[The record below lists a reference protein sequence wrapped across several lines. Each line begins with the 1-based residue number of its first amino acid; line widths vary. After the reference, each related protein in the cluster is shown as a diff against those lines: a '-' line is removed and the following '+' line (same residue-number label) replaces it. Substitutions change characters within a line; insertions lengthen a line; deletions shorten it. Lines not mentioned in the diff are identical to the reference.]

1 MGVAIIL
8 SNQDFSE
15 SPLGTVTLKES
26 SEDKAKKMAE
36 AYCTAIGDSTHF
48 DSVKNLMLGIV
59 SYGLVDKLSG
69 LYPMLGTTKQSLI
82 VNAVTPGTND
92 LTILANSTAG
102 TNEIEFSRTI
112 GVGDHTPSETIA
124 VDTYVSCLL
133 YYKSKASTGA
143 VQYNNIKDMVTQ
155 TYSRSLKLGQ
165 KLQSPNL
172 LPLASVGGTN
182 ITPSEVVSIMNPTR
196 IGASVKKS
204 DGSYHFGFNANVVEG
219 TLSSDTKDLV
229 SGLSLNTILGGDWDA
244 AVSTPEGETI
254 SNSQYLANGYAYLYA
269 IGDLSGAELTTLG
282 TLCDAFLSEVKEIT
296 IQ

>member
-8 SNQDFSE
+8 NNQDFSG
-15 SPLGTVTLKES
+15 SSLGTVTLKES
-26 SEDKAKKMAE
+26 SEDKAKKMAD
-36 AYCTAIGDSTHF
+36 AYCTAIGDSTHY
-48 DSVKNLMLGIV
+48 DSVKNLMLGII
-59 SYGLVDKLSG
+59 SYGLVDKISG

-112 GVGDHTPSETIA
+112 GIGDHTPSETIA
-124 VDTYVSCLL
+124 VDTYASCLL
-133 YYKSKASTGA
+133 YYKSKASTGG

-155 TYSRSLKLGQ
+155 IYTRCLKLGQ
-165 KLQSPNL
+165 MLQSPNF
-172 LPLASVGGTN
+172 LPTATVGGTA

-219 TLSSDTKDLV
+219 ALSSDTKDRV
-229 SGLSLNTILGGDWDA
+229 SGLSLNTILGGDWNDA
-244 AVSTPEGETI
+244 ASTPEGETI
-254 SNSQYLANGYAYLYA
+254 SANASLANGYAYLYA
-269 IGDLSGAELTTLG
+269 IGDLSAQELGTLG